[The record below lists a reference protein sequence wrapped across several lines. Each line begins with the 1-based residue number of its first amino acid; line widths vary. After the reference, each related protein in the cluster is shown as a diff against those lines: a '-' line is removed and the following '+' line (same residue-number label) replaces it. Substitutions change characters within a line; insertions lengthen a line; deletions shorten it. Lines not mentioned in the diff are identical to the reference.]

1 MPVEITPDD
10 KTEPP
15 AETAPGACV
24 VPVRGTAARVG
35 QAVGIGC
42 AALVA
47 VPLFLGLALLVW
59 LALITKD
66 ASDFPRVAPQEM
78 ADRAVAN
85 SREAYGV
92 LGFTRT
98 IASGADDP
106 GVSPENTLDSD
117 LCYRGGLTDET
128 VVGAYAMHHS
138 WALDH
143 VTAGQAVP
151 GLRRLRTHLEDTG
164 WDVTSY
170 EEGRTGDTW
179 KLRASR
185 SDGEEAMYFRW
196 SAESGYF
203 QAGSSMPCAMPPS
216 WQTGDDD
223 PTGDRMWPPDLTPSP
238 SHVRS

>member
-1 MPVEITPDD
+1 MSVEITPAAG
-10 KTEPP
+10 TEPAAAP
-15 AETAPGACV
+15 A
-24 VPVRGTAARVG
+24 RSTAARVG
-35 QAVGIGC
+35 QAAGLGC

-59 LALITKD
+59 LAVVTKD

-98 IASGADDP
+98 IPYGVEDI
-106 GVSPENTLDSD
+106 GVSPENILDSGF
-117 LCYRGGLTDET
+117 CYRGGLTDEI
-128 VVGAYAMHHS
+128 VDGAYTMTHS

-151 GLRRLRTHLEDTG
+151 GLRRLRTHLEDSG

-170 EEGRTGDTW
+170 EEGRAGDTW
-179 KLRASR
+179 ELRAMR
-185 SDGEEAMYFRW
+185 SDGEERAFFSW
-196 SAESGYF
+196 SAEREYF
-203 QAGSSMPCAMPPS
+203 EGGASMPCAVDPG
-216 WQTGDDD
+216 WHTGDTGPAGDD
-223 PTGDRMWPPDLTPSP
+223 VRPPDLTPSP